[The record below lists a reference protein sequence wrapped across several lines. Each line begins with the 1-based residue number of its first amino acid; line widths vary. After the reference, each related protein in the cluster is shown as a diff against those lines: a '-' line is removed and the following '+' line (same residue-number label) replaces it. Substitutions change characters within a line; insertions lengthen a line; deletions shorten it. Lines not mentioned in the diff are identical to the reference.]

1 MSDAWTIDQVPDQTG
16 RTAVVTGAN
25 NGLGLVIAE
34 HLARAGAKVVM
45 ACRNL
50 EKADA
55 AAASITAKV
64 PEARLEVVELD
75 LSRLASV
82 RRFAD
87 DLDVAALDLLVN
99 NAGVMMTPPD
109 RTEDGFDL
117 QFGTNHLGHFALTGL
132 LMARLGRADAARV
145 VTLTSLEHKSGHLD
159 FDDLQWDHGY
169 GRRNAYRR
177 SKLANAVFGVEL
189 DRRLRAAG
197 SPIASVLAHP
207 GYAATG
213 IQSSAPKAM
222 KALMVLGD
230 RFLAQSA
237 EQGAVPVLYAATG
250 PGVEGGEFFGPNG
263 PLGVRGKHPKR
274 VRVSAEGR
282 DAENGR
288 NLWSISEELTGVT
301 YDFAATSR

>member
-1 MSDAWTIDQVPDQTG
+1 MSEAWTTDQIPDLTG

-34 HLARAGAKVVM
+34 HLARAGATVVM

-55 AAASITAKV
+55 AASGITANV
-64 PEARLEVVELD
+64 PEARLEIVELD
-75 LSRLASV
+75 LSRLSSV

-87 DLDVAALDLLVN
+87 DLDVEALDLLIN
-99 NAGVMMTPPD
+99 NAGVMMTPPE

-132 LMARLGRADAARV
+132 LMARLGRAEAARV
-145 VTLTSLEHKSGHLD
+145 VTLTSLEHTSGHLD

-169 GRRNAYRR
+169 GRRKAYRR
-177 SKLANAVFGVEL
+177 SKLANAVFGLEF

-197 SPIASVLAHP
+197 SPIASALAHP

-230 RFLAQSA
+230 RLLAQSA
-237 EQGAVPVLYAATG
+237 EQGAVPALYAATAT
-250 PGVEGGEFFGPNG
+250 GVEGGEFFGPNG
-263 PLGVRGKHPKR
+263 PLGVRGRHPKR
-274 VRVSAEGR
+274 VRVSADGR

-288 NLWSISEELTGVT
+288 RLWSISEELTGVT
-301 YDFAATSR
+301 YDFSVSC